1 MREELLHFI
10 WKAQKFSKT
19 DLKTTDGEPIEI
31 LSVGF
36 QNTASGPDFFNTRLL
51 IAGQEWA
58 GNLEIHLNSSHW
70 YAHGHEKDHAYD
82 NVILHVVWEDDIAI
96 FRKDGTKIPSLELK
110 SRVSVSLF
118 TFYEQLLKNKRQQFI
133 NCELQLSE
141 VPDVVVFAWLER
153 LYVSRLERK
162 ATQIQILLKKTKN
175 DWEAVL
181 FLMLMKNFGL
191 NKNGAAFLELASFL
205 DFKMVQKL
213 ATKPLQLE
221 ALFMGTLHFFQKEAS
236 TDAYFQKLDKAFQ
249 GLRHKFQLQAY
260 HGEQPQFFGLRPS
273 NFPSIRL
280 SQIASLYE
288 KHPKLF
294 SILMDCKTLKDFYK
308 VLETQASA
316 YWDTHYTFGKVSPKR
331 VKSVSKSFIEL
342 LISNTIIPLK
352 FAYNRSVGNSD
363 VEGILALSNTLP
375 PEKNN
380 ILEGFN
386 SLGLSSHSA
395 LESQG
400 KIELFKNYCEKNK
413 CIQCQIGIHLLGRK
427 GYF

>member
-1 MREELLHFI
+1 M
-10 WKAQKFSKT
+10 T
-19 DLKTTDGEPIEI
+19 
-31 LSVGF
+31 
-36 QNTASGPDFFNTRLL
+36 
-51 IAGQEWA
+51 
-58 GNLEIHLNSSHW
+58 
-70 YAHGHEKDHAYD
+70 
-82 NVILHVVWEDDIAI
+82 IAI

-141 VPDVVVFAWLER
+141 VPDIVVFAWLER

-191 NKNGAAFLELASFL
+191 NKNGTAFLELASFL

-213 ATKPLQLE
+213 ATKPLQVE

-375 PEKNN
+375 PEKNK

-386 SLGLSSHSA
+386 SLGLSTHSA